1 MAKSQ
6 MRSNKETRKPKA
18 TEKAPKSGPKYKE
31 AANLSGP
38 HKGLLGEATRKK
50 K

>member
-6 MRSNKETRKPKA
+6 MRRSKEARKPKA
-18 TEKAPKSGPKYKE
+18 TDKAPKTGAKYKE
-31 AANLSGP
+31 AAALGGP

>member
-6 MRSNKETRKPKA
+6 IRRSKEPRKPKA
-18 TEKAPKSGPKYKE
+18 TDKAPKSGPKYQE
-31 AANLSGP
+31 AANLGGP